1 MRDNTIFDDVFRT
14 MMKKMTFLVVPLIN
28 DVFHTSYPADVEIVQ
43 LRNEYQRV
51 DGEIITDSRLL
62 IGNRIY
68 HIECQS
74 TDDTTMAVRMI
85 EYDFATAVEFAR
97 KQGRRYRMEFPR
109 SCVLYLRNSR
119 NTPDFLE
126 VDVVFPDGGC
136 HLYRVPAIKVENY
149 TKDKIFE
156 KSLLMLLP
164 FYIMRYEKRGHEMSE
179 NPQLFQE
186 LLNEYEVIR
195 SKLEVEIT
203 ESGRSELFSDL
214 IGLITRISD
223 HIFRNEEKVRKGI
236 GEIMGGHV
244 LELESEK
251 RARLMAEAKEQAEA
265 LGREQGMAQGMA
277 QGIAQGIAQGMA
289 QGEER
294 LSVLIN
300 RLILDDR
307 GNEIQKVVTDKEM
320 REAMYREYQL

>member
-1 MRDNTIFDDVFRT
+1 
-14 MMKKMTFLVVPLIN
+14 
-28 DVFHTSYPADVEIVQ
+28 
-43 LRNEYQRV
+43 
-51 DGEIITDSRLL
+51 
-62 IGNRIY
+62 
-68 HIECQS
+68 
-74 TDDTTMAVRMI
+74 
-85 EYDFATAVEFAR
+85 
-97 KQGRRYRMEFPR
+97 
-109 SCVLYLRNSR
+109 
-119 NTPDFLE
+119 
-126 VDVVFPDGGC
+126 
-136 HLYRVPAIKVENY
+136 
-149 TKDKIFE
+149 
-156 KSLLMLLP
+156 
-164 FYIMRYEKRGHEMSE
+164 MSE

-251 RARLMAEAKEQAEA
+251 RARLMAEAKEQ
-265 LGREQGMAQGMA
+265 GREQGM
-277 QGIAQGIAQGMA
+277 AQGMA

>member
-1 MRDNTIFDDVFRT
+1 
-14 MMKKMTFLVVPLIN
+14 
-28 DVFHTSYPADVEIVQ
+28 
-43 LRNEYQRV
+43 
-51 DGEIITDSRLL
+51 
-62 IGNRIY
+62 
-68 HIECQS
+68 
-74 TDDTTMAVRMI
+74 
-85 EYDFATAVEFAR
+85 
-97 KQGRRYRMEFPR
+97 
-109 SCVLYLRNSR
+109 
-119 NTPDFLE
+119 
-126 VDVVFPDGGC
+126 
-136 HLYRVPAIKVENY
+136 
-149 TKDKIFE
+149 
-156 KSLLMLLP
+156 
-164 FYIMRYEKRGHEMSE
+164 MSE
-179 NPQLFQE
+179 TPQLFQE

-251 RARLMAEAKEQAEA
+251 RARLMAEAKEQ
-265 LGREQGMAQGMA
+265 GREQGM
-277 QGIAQGIAQGMA
+277 AQGMA

-300 RLILDDR
+300 RLILDNR